1 MSEAKYVISLNQLT
15 MSDIDIVGGKNA
27 SLGEMISKLSAL
39 GISVPDG
46 FATTSTAYFDFL
58 ESNNLKEN
66 INHRLADLDVED
78 IVALKNA
85 GSEIRKWISQAD
97 FSPDFERQ
105 IRQAINQ
112 FSEENISYAVRSS
125 ATAEDLPDASF
136 AGQQETFLNVAG
148 YSNILLK
155 IKEVFASLYN
165 DRAIAYRVHQGF
177 DHSMV
182 ALSACV
188 QRMIRSDLGSSGVMF
203 SIDTETGYEGV
214 VFITSGYGLGETIVQ
229 GSVNPD
235 EFYVSKKLLNDDKP
249 AIISRTLGSKKIKMQ
264 FSELSANY
272 NQNVKIVEVNE
283 QQQRAFSIDDDHV
296 LELARQALIIEEH
309 YGKPMDMEWAYDG
322 LEKKIYIVQARPET
336 VQTRSSK
343 QTIERYQISTPGKL
357 LISGAAIGHRIG
369 SGRCKVVKSAE
380 EMHRIDEGDVLVTV
394 MTDPDWEPIMKKAS
408 AIVTDSGGRTCHAA
422 IIARELGVPAIVGC
436 ESATEIL
443 IDDLQV
449 TVSCAEGEQGN
460 VYEGELDYQLL
471 ETDIGD
477 LPELPV
483 KIMMNVGNPARAM
496 SFANIPN
503 DGVGLARL
511 EFIISNKIGIHPK
524 VLLSFDSLE
533 DELKEKVSILTYAY
547 SSPTEFYR
555 QKIIEGVSTIA
566 SVFDP
571 KPVIVRCSDFKSNEY
586 RNLLGGDL
594 YEPVED
600 NPMIGFRGTSRYLSK
615 EFEDCFALE
624 CQAIKYVRD
633 EMGLTNV
640 WIMVPFV
647 RTLQEADQLIKL
659 FKKNGLVRGV
669 NELKIMMMCEIPSNA
684 ILAEQFLEYFDG
696 FSIGS
701 NDMTQLTLGLDRD
714 SSQLSYLFDERD
726 DAVKFLLKRAI
737 DNCNRAGKYIG
748 ICGQGP
754 SDHSDFAK
762 WLLESGIGSIS
773 LNPDSVLDTMHA
785 LSKYISHQKLAEASA

>member
-1 MSEAKYVISLNQLT
+1 MSETKYVIHLNQIT
-15 MSDIDIVGGKNA
+15 MRDIDIVGGKNA
-27 SLGEMISKLSAL
+27 SLGEMISKLNAL

-46 FATTSTAYFDFL
+46 FATTSTAFFDFL
-58 ESNNLKEN
+58 AANDLKEK
-66 INHRLADLDVED
+66 INHRLENLDIGD
-78 IVALKNA
+78 VAELKNA
-85 GSEIRKWISQAD
+85 GADIRGWIRQAD
-97 FSPDFERQ
+97 FTPVFENQ
-105 IRQAINQ
+105 IKQAIDE
-112 FSEENISYAVRSS
+112 FAGDDISYAVRSS

-136 AGQQETFLNVAG
+136 AGQQETFLNVKG
-148 YSNILLK
+148 HSNILIK

-165 DRAIAYRVHQGF
+165 DRAIAYRVHKGF
-177 DHSMV
+177 DHSKI

-203 SIDTETGYEGV
+203 SIDTETGFEGV
-214 VFITSGYGLGETIVQ
+214 VLITSGYGLGETIVQ

-235 EFYVSKKLLNDDKP
+235 EFYVSKKLLKDNKP
-249 AIISRTLGSKKIKMQ
+249 AIISRSLGSKKIKMQ
-264 FSELSANY
+264 FTGSSSDHD
-272 NQNVKIVEVNE
+272 QSVQVVEVE
-283 QQQRAFSIDDDHV
+283 EDQQRKFSIDDRHL

-336 VQTRSSK
+336 VQARLSG
-343 QTIERYQISTPGKL
+343 QTIERYQINTHGKL

-369 SGRCKVVKSAE
+369 SGQCKVVTSAQD
-380 EMHRIDEGDVLVTV
+380 MHMINEGDVLVTV

-436 ESATEIL
+436 EKATEVL
-443 IDDLQV
+443 TDNQLV

-460 VYEGELDYQLL
+460 VYEGELDYKLL

-483 KIMMNVGNPARAM
+483 RIMMNVGNPARAM
-496 SFANIPN
+496 SFAGIPN

-511 EFIISNKIGIHPK
+511 EFIINNKVGIHPK
-524 VLLSFDSLE
+524 ALLAFDLL
-533 DELKEKVSILTYAY
+533 DNELKEKVSALTYAY
-547 SSPTEFYR
+547 PSPTEFYR
-555 QKIIEGVSTIA
+555 QKIIEGISTIA

-586 RNLLGGDL
+586 ANLLGGEL
-594 YEPVED
+594 YEPHEE
-600 NPMIGFRGTSRYLSK
+600 NPMIGLRGTSRYLA
-615 EFEDCFALE
+615 EQFQDCFAME
-624 CQAIKYVRD
+624 CQALKYVRD

-640 WIMVPFV
+640 WIMAPFV

-659 FKKNGLVRGV
+659 FAKNGLVRGV
-669 NELKIMMMCEIPSNA
+669 NDLKLLMMCEIPSNA

-726 DAVKFLLKRAI
+726 DAVKYLLKRAI
-737 DNCNRAGKYIG
+737 DACNQAGKYIG

-754 SDHSDFAK
+754 SDHPDFAQ
-762 WLLESGIGSIS
+762 WLLDSGIGSIS
-773 LNPDSVLDTMHA
+773 LNPDSVVDTIHA
-785 LSKYISHQKLAEASA
+785 LSKLSRA